1 MMQKVSETFNNFRI
15 LVRKMQKMI
24 LETFKKF
31 DNWKK
36 CACIF
41 YSLAWI
47 SWSVASL
54 SISSLILSFWLIFLV
69 FPALLSG
76 LYILQSL
83 MFFFIIQSPV
93 TQLII
98 GNAGFGVVHE
108 IMYQELEGN
117 SLLMLA
123 FAFQQTGLILQYRYY
138 SGFSN
143 GTFPVD
149 FWEQGKILLKVFIM
163 HLIQTMTRSFFHG
176 CYVEAGALLVPI
188 LVGSFAIL
196 YRGDLSLQFVNG
208 ESLVNKIQI
217 QSPEGNVSAE
227 LDSLGHKADKL
238 KEKKEVVEKEEGEVL
253 QEEEEEEEEKVVEK
267 EEGQVLQEEQEEEEE
282 VEEAM
287 VVEKEEVEEVMVVE
301 KKEGQVLQEK
311 EEVKEK
317 NVVEKEEEEEKKV
330 VEKEEEEEKKV
341 VEKEEGEVLQEE
353 EEEEEEKVVEKEE
366 GEVLQEEEE
375 EEEEEEKVVEK
386 EEGQVLQEEEEEE
399 VEDAMVVEK
408 KEGQVLQEK
417 EEVKEKNVVEKEEE
431 EEEEKKVVEKEEG
444 EVLPEEEEKV
454 VDKEEGEVM
463 EEEEEVG
470 EGEEEE
476 GGGKVV
482 EEAEEEKEVKKEVI
496 KEEGKVVEDDYVLV

>member
-317 NVVEKEEEEEKKV
+317 NVVEKEEEEE
-330 VEKEEEEEKKV
+330 
-341 VEKEEGEVLQEE
+341 
-353 EEEEEEKVVEKEE
+353 
-366 GEVLQEEEE
+366 
-375 EEEEEEKVVEK
+375 
-386 EEGQVLQEEEEEE
+386 
-399 VEDAMVVEK
+399 
-408 KEGQVLQEK
+408 
-417 EEVKEKNVVEKEEE
+417 
-431 EEEEKKVVEKEEG
+431 EEKKVVEKEEG